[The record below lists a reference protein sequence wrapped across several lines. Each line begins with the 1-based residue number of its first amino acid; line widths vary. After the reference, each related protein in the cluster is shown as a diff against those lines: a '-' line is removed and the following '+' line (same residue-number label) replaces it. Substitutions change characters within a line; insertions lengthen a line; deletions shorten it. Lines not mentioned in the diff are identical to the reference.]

1 MVAQLENGLESLAK
15 SMISQVDEY
24 NYTLPIKHLDWT
36 HNLVL
41 IKQVKDIRAR
51 YWYMVQSIT
60 NHRTTRY
67 LQEAIKLDDYGKHG
81 ALANNFTETLP
92 APEAND
98 VKSMLKD
105 PYIFDMLTFTD
116 PYNEGVVETASAFPI
131 FGGRGRLFRLCL
143 IAAPTPPHIL
153 SGWIRCSRVSPWDRC
168 SCRRTCR

>member
-1 MVAQLENGLESLAK
+1 
-15 SMISQVDEY
+15 MISQLDEC
-24 NYTLPIKHLDWT
+24 NFTLPIKHLDWT

-60 NHRTTRY
+60 NHWTTRY
-67 LQEAIKLDDYGKHG
+67 LQEAIKLDDCGKHG

-116 PYNEGVVETASAFPI
+116 QYKREGWKKQLLHFPYLAAVVDCSAYV
-131 FGGRGRLFRLCL
+131 L
-143 IAAPTPPHIL
+143 
-153 SGWIRCSRVSPWDRC
+153 
-168 SCRRTCR
+168 